1 MSRIRVAVPIVLLS
15 LALAAN
21 ASPALAAVPD
31 GDAPNMSAASVQ
43 TDGDG
48 GAIHV
53 RYVVYSLPEQTGR
66 VQVTAVLTI
75 PDRVTGL
82 SVRAPS
88 DATVLDADGFRST
101 GGRWQW
107 DGRSETASLTYLLP
121 VGMETAYG
129 QRTAAGEQWSLVVR
143 REVSL
148 RARWRWQRGPNPGWN
163 ETMVVPKGHEGVA
176 GPSAVYL
183 GPHETSVRATNAG
196 TIQLVIPDAA
206 TLRADRAAILDTIAA
221 AQRSTTVGPA
231 HEHLLVIAV
240 PNQLARGGYVPANG
254 APVMLVSANERVDTP
269 RNVWVHEYRH
279 TRQYFRTSREMRW
292 LEEGSADYY
301 AARSTLEQGRIS
313 YDRYRKRVTT
323 DRFADADLT
332 RPETWASP
340 DVPYDK
346 GGRVVAALDVRIR
359 SATGGQRTFADVLDR
374 LVRSSEPVTLA
385 SFAEAVSAVAG
396 EDLEAFVRDAVAGPA
411 PSIPVDPDGDGISTK
426 EERERGTNPY
436 RHPDEDVRLRSGSER
451 LRSGAGDVESAGA
464 SAAPERAGDDPSV
477 ADGGGRGGAART
489 DAPPLALF
497 ASALAVLV
505 GLLTAALWRH
515 RQ

>member
-1 MSRIRVAVPIVLLS
+1 MSRIRVAIPVVLLC

-21 ASPALAAVPD
+21 ASPALAAAPAD
-31 GDAPNMSAASVQ
+31 GAPNMAASSGQ

-48 GAIHV
+48 GAINV

-66 VQVTAVLTI
+66 IQVTAVLEI
-75 PDRVTGL
+75 PERVTGL

-88 DATVLDADGFRST
+88 DATVLDADELQST
-101 GGRWQW
+101 GSRWEW
-107 DGRSETASLTYLLP
+107 DGQSETASLTYLLP

-129 QRTAAGEQWSLVVR
+129 QRTAASEEWSLVVR

-148 RARWRWQRGPNPGWN
+148 RARWRWQKGPSPGWN

-196 TIQLVIPDAA
+196 TIQLVIPEAA
-206 TLRADRAAILDTIAA
+206 TLRPDRAAVLDTIAA
-221 AQRSTTVGPA
+221 AQRSTTIGPA

-240 PNQLARGGYVPANG
+240 PNWLAPGGYVPANG
-254 APVMLVSANERVDTP
+254 APVMLVSADEPVATP

-301 AARSTLEQGRIS
+301 AARSTLDQGRIS
-313 YDRYRKRVTT
+313 YERYRKRVTT

-332 RPETWASP
+332 EPKTWSNP
-340 DVPYDK
+340 DTPYDK
-346 GGRVVAALDVRIR
+346 GGRVVAALDVQIR
-359 SATGGQRTFADVLDR
+359 LATGGERTFADVLDR
-374 LVRSSEPVTLA
+374 LARSSDQVTLA
-385 SFAEAVSAVAG
+385 SFTETVSAVAG
-396 EDLEAFVRDAVAGPA
+396 EDLEAFVRDAVTGPA
-411 PSIPVDPDGDGISTK
+411 PPVPADPDGDGVSTK
-426 EERERGTNPY
+426 EERQQETNPY
-436 RHPDEDVRLRSGSER
+436 RHPDEDAQLQSGSER
-451 LRSGAGDVESAGA
+451 LRSGAGDVESAGV
-464 SAAPERAGDDPSV
+464 AAVPEQVGDSGVDDS
-477 ADGGGRGGAART
+477 DRGGTAQT

-497 ASALAVLV
+497 ASALAVAV

-515 RQ
+515 RA